1 MGQIMKSSNIIKTLL
16 FCLMIAAL
24 GPVAFAEQVAIITHP
39 DYKGSSI
46 SQSDL
51 KNIFLGKK
59 KTLPEGDKVTPVDQP
74 EGSAVREEFYSKVV
88 KKKPRKLKSYWAKK
102 IFSGKGTP
110 PKVIGD
116 DSAVLDWV
124 TSHPGT
130 LGYVKKSAVGE
141 SKNVKVLKFK

>member
-1 MGQIMKSSNIIKTLL
+1 MKSSNFITILL
-16 FCLMIAAL
+16 FCLLIVVL
-24 GPVAFAEQVAIITHP
+24 GPVAFAEQVVIITHP

-59 KTLPEGDKVTPVDQP
+59 KTLPEGGKVTPVDQP
-74 EGSAVREEFYSKVV
+74 ESNAARKEFYSKVL
-88 KKKPRKLKSYWAKK
+88 KKSPRKLKAYWAKK
-102 IFSGKGTP
+102 IFSGRGTP

-124 TSHPGT
+124 ASHPGA
-130 LGYVKKSAVGE
+130 LGYVKKSAVAG
-141 SKNVKVLKFK
+141 SKNVKVLKLK